1 MPSKSNNNSDRKST
15 SLSSG
20 DSRAVDALA
29 NGNRAL
35 RAGRFADAI
44 DYYRHALEHQ
54 PELFLVIRSN
64 LEYARSRL
72 SPADG
77 EDVSSQH
84 QQSQPS
90 QLSSF
95 VFSTGE
101 RYALVIHVF
110 HLDTLGD
117 LSASAAHFPESGDI
131 FVTCP
136 DSFSRTECDHI
147 RSYFPRAEIIQ
158 VPNVNQDVGALMG
171 VMAQVDFTDYG
182 FICKIHSK
190 KGNKCPEKWRRAL
203 LDGVLGSKAQVERT
217 IELFQNDGDLMIAG
231 PEQLFL
237 HGPSNLWKNKA
248 LISNAFGPLLGD
260 FDFETADWG
269 FFAGTCF
276 WIRTSILC
284 RIKEQMDGLEN
295 RPGPYVDD
303 GTPAHAAERMFG
315 LLAAVNRGK
324 VLLNDV
330 TDTAEYEIET
340 SGYPA
345 DGQRRRVLME
355 ALLSK
360 IYPEPFAGMQ
370 LRGNLDLSE
379 KSPLITGWLACIGDP
394 SPREIIVRVGNSKIE
409 SIASNFR
416 KDLEQHGINKG
427 RHAFSLPVP
436 GPEKDGDPR
445 EVVLI
450 DKETSS
456 VIDRKTCRWMLKK
469 PDYVDFEGFLKASMT
484 QPVIEAPFSE
494 ADKQCFAVM
503 EGIANRF
510 CTLAEE
516 LEPQPLISVIMP
528 VYNRAGIIG
537 EAIASVLAQS
547 YHHFELIVVDDC
559 STDASAAAVQA
570 FGDDRIRLITLP
582 VNGGS
587 SAARN
592 AGLEAAQGEIIA
604 YLDSDNAWD
613 DRYLA
618 AVAGAFETLPDADAV
633 YSGILLYRNTDS
645 SPFAVRYG
653 HYHRTLVE
661 NNNTID
667 MNIFSH
673 RRGLMDRMSGFDQNL
688 KRYVDYDFI
697 LRAAEAGTVYSVP
710 ILLCRYYYNKADNT
724 VTADSSYESH
734 LHTIHKYL
742 QARNAARLE
751 ASDHAGLDH
760 PVAVVIPNWQ
770 SLEEINECL
779 DALTAKDWKGQLN
792 IIVIDNASD
801 RDVVNYLVDRE
812 EAGDIDLIQNK
823 HNYGFTYA
831 VNQGISQA
839 PAGADILVL
848 NNDAV
853 VQKGAVQALQK
864 ACYSLPHAGMTVPRQ
879 ILPAGT
885 KTFQTHVPFASE
897 DYDCDVNISAH
908 HRNIARVPVFHDG
921 RALEL
926 SFAPF
931 FAVYIQ
937 RDLIADIGLLDA
949 EYGRHYR
956 SDRVYCDMARNVGGK
971 KIYYVPEAFVIH
983 RLQKATDCLRDMGP
997 RSKEFDLMFT
1007 RNQWDKETAAQ
1018 LGFRSAPWDTL

>member
-1 MPSKSNNNSDRKST
+1 MPPESNNNRDRKST

-20 DSRAVDALA
+20 DSRAVNALA

-35 RAGRFADAI
+35 RGGRFADAI

-54 PELFLVIRSN
+54 PELFLVVRPN

-72 SPADG
+72 SPADAQ
-77 EDVSSQH
+77 DLSSQDD
-84 QQSQPS
+84 QFQSPQFS
-90 QLSSF
+90 AS
-95 VFSTGE
+95 VFSTGD

-110 HLDTLGD
+110 YLDILGD
-117 LSASAAHFPESGDI
+117 LKASAAHFPESGDI

-136 DSFSRTECDHI
+136 DSFSRIECDDI
-147 RSYFPRAEIIQ
+147 RSFFPRAEIIQ

-171 VMAQVDFTDYG
+171 LMAQVDFRDYG

-217 IELFQNDGDLMIAG
+217 IRLFQSDDELMIGGAK
-231 PEQLFL
+231 QLFL

-248 LISNAFGPLLGD
+248 LISNVFGPFLGD
-260 FDFETADWG
+260 FDFERADWG

-284 RIKEQMDGLEN
+284 KIKEHMDGLEN
-295 RPGPYVDD
+295 RPGAYVDG
-303 GTPAHAAERMFG
+303 GTAAHAAERMFG
-315 LLAAVNRGK
+315 LLVAVNGGK

-330 TDTAEYEIET
+330 TDPANHEIET

-345 DGQRRRVLME
+345 EGERRKVLME

-360 IYPEPFAGMQ
+360 VYPEPSAGMQ
-370 LRGNLDLSE
+370 LRGSLDLSE
-379 KSPLITGWLACIGDP
+379 KFPTISGWLARIGDP
-394 SPREIIVRVGNSKIE
+394 SPRDIIVKVGNTKIE
-409 SIASNFR
+409 SIASDLR

-427 RHAFSLPVP
+427 HHAFTLPVP
-436 GPEKDGDPR
+436 VSEKDGKPR

-450 DKETSS
+450 DKETSR
-456 VIDRKTCRWMLKK
+456 VIDQKTCRWISKK

-484 QPVIEAPFSE
+484 QPFIEAPFSE
-494 ADKQCFAVM
+494 ADKRSLAVM

-510 CTLAEE
+510 CAIAGK
-516 LEPQPLISVIMP
+516 LESKPLISVIMP
-528 VYNRAGIIG
+528 VYNRVAIVG

-547 YHHFELIVVDDC
+547 YHYFELIVVDDC
-559 STDASAAAVQA
+559 STDATESAVQA
-570 FGDDRIRLITLP
+570 FHDDRIRLITLP
-582 VNGGS
+582 ENKGP

-592 AGLEAAQGEIIA
+592 AGLQVAQGEILA
-604 YLDSDNAWD
+604 YLDSDNTWD

-618 AVAGAFETLPDADAV
+618 AIAGAFETLPDADAV
-633 YSGILLYRNTDS
+633 YSGILLYRNRDS

-653 HYHRTLVE
+653 HYHRALLE
-661 NNNTID
+661 NRNYID

-673 RRGLMDRMSGFDQNL
+673 RRGLMDRMSGFDQNM

-697 LRAAEAGTVYSVP
+697 LRASESGTVYSVP
-710 ILLCRYYYNKADNT
+710 ILLCRYNYNKADNT
-724 VTADSSYESH
+724 VTADPRYESH
-734 LHTIHKYL
+734 LNPIHKHL

-751 ASDHAGLDH
+751 ASGHAGLDH
-760 PVAVVIPNWQ
+760 PVAVIIPNWQ
-770 SLEEINECL
+770 SLDEINECL
-779 DALTAKDWKGQLN
+779 DALTAKDWKGQLK

-812 EAGDIDLIQNK
+812 AAGDIDLIQNK
-823 HNYGFTYA
+823 RNYGFTYA
-831 VNQGISQA
+831 VNQGIRRA
-839 PAGADILVL
+839 HAGADILVL

-853 VQKGAVQALQK
+853 VRKGAIQALQK

-908 HRNIARVPVFHDG
+908 HRNIARVPVFHNG
-921 RALEL
+921 KNLEL

-937 RDLIADIGLLDA
+937 RDLIARIGVLDA

-971 KIYYVPEAFVIH
+971 KIYYVPDAFVIH
-983 RLQKATDCLRDMGP
+983 KLQKATDSLREMGP
-997 RSKEFDLMFT
+997 GSKEFDLMFT